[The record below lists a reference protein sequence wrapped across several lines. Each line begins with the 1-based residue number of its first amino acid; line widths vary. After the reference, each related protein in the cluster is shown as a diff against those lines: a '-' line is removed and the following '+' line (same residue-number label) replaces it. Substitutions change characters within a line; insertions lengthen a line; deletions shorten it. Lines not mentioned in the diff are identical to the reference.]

1 MSSTYV
7 NLPNTLEKL
16 NSIYEAN
23 GNRKKRFSK
32 SDFSE
37 MLDLGKAATDNYLLG
52 ARSFGMLETLSSREF
67 KLSDE
72 MCQFLRLQRNYQR
85 MVHKMVLSNPAFKSI
100 IMYFGNIIPSHRK
113 LTKFL
118 MQEQKLGKSAT
129 ASTAHNYLQ
138 TAHWLDQQGL
148 YNFDLVALEDEH
160 LNPDQD
166 ETPDNSEDT
175 SKNNGNDDSNANPS
189 GSKGEGEES
198 NNKGGKNSGGNSS
211 GGQSEDDGSKRSPK
225 HHSLPTWARR
235 ELEYC
240 EDRIAYLKDL
250 IPQLKEKLENAENE
264 LYKLQRRAY
273 ELKQGR
279 Y

>member
-16 NSIYEAN
+16 NSIFEAN

-37 MLDLGKAATDNYLLG
+37 MLDLGRAATDNYLHG
-52 ARSFGMLETLSSREF
+52 ARSFGMLETLNSREF

-72 MCQFLRLQRNYQR
+72 MCEFLRMQRNYQR
-85 MVHKMVLSNPAFKSI
+85 MVHKMVLSNTAFRDI
-100 IMYFGNIIPSHRK
+100 IMYFGNVIPTHRR
-113 LTKFL
+113 LVRFL
-118 MQEQKLGKSAT
+118 VNEQKLGKAAT

-138 TAHWLDQQGL
+138 TAYWLDQQGL

-166 ETPDNSEDT
+166 ETTDDPLFNPKTKKIDSILVVPSEPK
-175 SKNNGNDDSNANPS
+175 SKHKKNIDQP
-189 GSKGEGEES
+189 EGEVIEP
-198 NNKGGKNSGGNSS
+198 
-211 GGQSEDDGSKRSPK
+211 SPK
-225 HHSLPTWARR
+225 HHALPVWARR

-240 EDRIAYLKDL
+240 EDRIAYLKNL
-250 IPQLKEKLENAENE
+250 IPQLEARLEDAQNE
-264 LYKLQRRAY
+264 LFILQRRAY
-273 ELKQGR
+273 ELKRGQLK
-279 Y
+279 